1 MRKLWVYIGLS
12 ITFLLSLSA
21 ISGLT
26 SSVYDWEKIP
36 AKKIPTGEFRS
47 FFSSSTRS
55 LNSFEITAISQI
67 PGEEG
72 NQFNTGKG
80 FEELIIVKEGKI
92 DIRVKGDQRILG
104 EGSVIVVP
112 PGEEIS
118 IINPLTTNAVYYLIT
133 FNPLKKA
140 DIPANPEVVPTLF
153 IDWRDLEFKPSANGG
168 RRNVMQQKTTT
179 LKDLEIHVTTL
190 KEGLPSHAAHVH
202 PDEEIILVKKG
213 YVEQTIKGVPYKLGP
228 GSVIFLTNDDLHGIG
243 NAGTGECEYYAI
255 RWLVN

>member
-1 MRKLWVYIGLS
+1 MKQNFIFFGL
-12 ITFLLSLSA
+12 ILLTSLSVNA
-21 ISGLT
+21 QKQLSSG
-26 SSVYDWEKIP
+26 VYDWEKIP

-55 LNSFEITAISQI
+55 LNSFEITAITQI

-72 NQFNTGKG
+72 NQFNTGGG
-80 FEELIIVKEGKI
+80 FDELIIVKEGKI

-112 PGEEIS
+112 QGEEIS
-118 IINPLTTNAVYYLIT
+118 IINPLTTNAVYFLIT

-140 DIPANPEVVPTLF
+140 KIPLNPEVVPSLY
-153 IDWRDLEFKPSANGG
+153 IDWRDLEFKPSDNGG
-168 RRNVMQQKTTT
+168 RRNVMQQRTTT

-190 KEGLPSHAAHVH
+190 KEGAPSHAAHIH

-213 YVEQTIKGVPYKLGP
+213 FVEETIKGVPFKLGP
-228 GSVIFLTNDDLHGIG
+228 GSVIFLTNDDLHGIS
-243 NAGTGECEYYAI
+243 NAGKGECEYYAI